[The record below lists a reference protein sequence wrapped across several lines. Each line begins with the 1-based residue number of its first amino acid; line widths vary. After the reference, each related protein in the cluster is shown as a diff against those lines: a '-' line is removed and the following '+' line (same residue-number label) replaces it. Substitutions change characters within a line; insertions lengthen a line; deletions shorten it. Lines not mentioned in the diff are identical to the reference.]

1 LEKYKPDA
9 LKVAVGTIFH
19 NKAAEVDRL
28 GNSLSHMGID
38 YWFLIGGEFQKPGDG
53 HHHYNELDTKTWDVI
68 CHHEDIQREN
78 GKQRIELR
86 MEVMDGATEFM
97 KRMKYVDMCREYGCN
112 ALFIVDSD
120 EYAYENEEWGFERNW
135 EKFRRW
141 FYTSLERHPT
151 HSVYSIRFIHNE
163 YLGFDFHPRCW
174 GYPEKMRYVQ
184 NSHYKFGNPEI
195 DDVTD
200 VLFTHQPTY
209 GTIEGISLKHDHNLR
224 SDEDMKNRRYY
235 QDYLVK
241 YEQFLER
248 PDLTDGNPMMA
259 RRMALREMAPFE
271 DNCMCFKC
279 FKMKGIDV
287 KTIIDPRPR
296 DKREKDPYVTGIPL

>member
-1 LEKYKPDA
+1 MDKYKPDA
-9 LKVAVGTIFH
+9 LKIAVGTIFH
-19 NKAAEVDRL
+19 NKADEVDRL
-28 GNSLSHMGID
+28 GNSLSHMGVD
-38 YWFLIGGEFQKPGDG
+38 YWFLIGGGFDGSPGFSTTD
-53 HHHYNELDTKTWDVI
+53 NKTLNVI
-68 CHHEDIQREN
+68 MKHIGIQREY
-78 GKQRIELR
+78 GTRGISILFDE
-86 MEVMDGATEFM
+86 MYGATEFM
-97 KRMKYVDMCREYGCN
+97 KRMKYVDMCREYGVN

-120 EYAYENEEWGFERNW
+120 EYAYENEEWGFERDW

-141 FYTSLERHPT
+141 FYTSLERHPN
-151 HSVYSIRFIHNE
+151 HSVYSIRFIQSE
-163 YLGFDFHPRCW
+163 YLAYNFHPRCW

-195 DDVTD
+195 DDVAD

-224 SDEDMKNRRYY
+224 TDEDMKNRRYY

-248 PDLTDGNPMMA
+248 PDLTEGNPMMA
-259 RRMALREMAPFE
+259 RRLALREMAPFE

-279 FKMKGIDV
+279 FKMKGIDP
-287 KTIIDPRPR
+287 KTINDPRPR
-296 DKREKDPYVTGIPL
+296 DKREKDPYVTMIPL

>member
-1 LEKYKPDA
+1 LDKYKPDA

-19 NKAAEVDRL
+19 EKPRELKRL
-28 GNSLSHMGID
+28 GESLSHMGID
-38 YWFLIGGEFQKPGDG
+38 YWFLIGGGFEDSPGDPRESDAVCDVVDELENSQNENGTQGISIEYEYCDGNEFQ
-53 HHHYNELDTKTWDVI
+53 
-68 CHHEDIQREN
+68 
-78 GKQRIELR
+78 
-86 MEVMDGATEFM
+86 
-97 KRMKYVDMCREYGCN
+97 KRMKYVDMCRIFGCN

-120 EYAYENEEWGFERNW
+120 EYAYVNEEWGFERDW

-141 FYTSLERHPT
+141 FYTSLERHPN
-151 HSVYSIRFIHNE
+151 HNIYSIRFIHNE

-174 GYPEKMRYVQ
+174 GYPDKVRYVQ
-184 NSHYKFGNPEI
+184 GSHYKFGNPEI

-200 VLFTHQPTY
+200 ILFTHQPTW
-209 GTIEGISLKHDHNLR
+209 GVIEGISLKHDHNLR

-248 PDLTDGNPMMA
+248 TDLTDGNPMMA

-279 FKMKGIDV
+279 FNMKGIDP
-287 KTIIDPRPR
+287 KTIMDPRPR
-296 DKREKDPYVTGIPL
+296 DKREKDPYITGIPL

>member
-1 LEKYKPDA
+1 MDKYKPDA

-28 GNSLSHMGID
+28 GNSLSHMGVD
-38 YWFLIGGEFQKPGDG
+38 YWFLIGGGFDSSPGFSATD
-53 HHHYNELDTKTWDVI
+53 NKTLNVI
-68 CHHEDIQREN
+68 MKHIGIQREY
-78 GKQRIELR
+78 GTQGISILFDE
-86 MEVMDGATEFM
+86 MHGATEFM
-97 KRMKYVDMCREYGCN
+97 KRMKYVDMCREYGVN

-120 EYAYENEEWGFERNW
+120 EYAYENEEWGFERDW

-151 HSVYSIRFIHNE
+151 HSVYSIRFIQSE
-163 YLGFDFHPRCW
+163 YLAYNFHPRCW

-224 SDEDMKNRRYY
+224 TDEDMKNRRYY
-235 QDYLVK
+235 QDFLVK

-248 PDLTDGNPMMA
+248 PDLTDGSPMMA
-259 RRMALREMAPFE
+259 RRLALREMAPFE

-279 FKMKGIDV
+279 FNMKGIDP
-287 KTIIDPRPR
+287 KTIMDPRPR